1 MSSVSTQELLLA
13 GLMPFEGTFAD
24 GQPANNKLDLSY
36 ARLSSRP
43 RLFRR
48 IVQELCEY
56 AEPYKPE
63 FTIGNPDGATGI
75 AGAVA
80 LEMDLH
86 CIHLVK
92 THNKGIKYATTI
104 DEFSVSQVQRGVLIE
119 DVLNRRSTSQKV
131 LQLPH
136 LADKISAV
144 ISIFDRGM
152 PGEAHFIDKP
162 VESLVKFPIA
172 PELPDNS
179 ELRLYMR

>member
-1 MSSVSTQELLLA
+1 MSSVSTQELLQV

-24 GQPANNKLDLSY
+24 GQLANNKLDLSY

-48 IVQELCEY
+48 IVKGLCEY

-86 CIHLVK
+86 CIHLAK
-92 THNKGIKYATTI
+92 TPDKGIQYATTI
-104 DEFSVSQVQRGVLIE
+104 DEFSVLQVQRGVLIE

-131 LQLPH
+131 LRLPH

-144 ISIFDRGM
+144 IGIFDRGM
-152 PGEAHFIDKP
+152 PGEVRSIDKP
-162 VESLVKFPIA
+162 VHSLVTFPI
-172 PELPDNS
+172 PPVLHDNS
-179 ELRLYMR
+179 DIRLYMR